1 MSESEVGHV
10 YEDPITEEEKAER
23 ESDTACSMTG
33 CRNAGIYEYDGY
45 VDQFSTLHFN
55 ERVASP
61 LCAKHYHSKKKSDR
75 LPYGEWTL
83 MGMRQD

>member
-10 YEDPITEEEKAER
+10 YEDPAKQEEIAEK
-23 ESDTACSMTG
+23 ESDTACSVSG

-45 VDQFSTLHFN
+45 VDQFSVLHFN
-55 ERVASP
+55 ERIASP
-61 LCAKHYHSKKKSDR
+61 LCANHFHSKKKSGR

-83 MGMRQD
+83 FGMRIE